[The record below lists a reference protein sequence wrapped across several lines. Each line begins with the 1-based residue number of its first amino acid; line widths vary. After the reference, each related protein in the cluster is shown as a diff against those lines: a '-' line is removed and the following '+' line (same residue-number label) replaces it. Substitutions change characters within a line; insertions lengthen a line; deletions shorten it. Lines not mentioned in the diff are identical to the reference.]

1 MQKEST
7 KNTAPAYV
15 CEPCGA
21 TSPEP
26 GTCCGTA
33 MKPVSESK
41 KVDKGGH
48 SCSSC

>member
-1 MQKEST
+1 MQKASS
-7 KNTAPAYV
+7 KDAAAAYV

-33 MKPVSESK
+33 MKPANEVK
-41 KVDKGGH
+41 RADKGGH